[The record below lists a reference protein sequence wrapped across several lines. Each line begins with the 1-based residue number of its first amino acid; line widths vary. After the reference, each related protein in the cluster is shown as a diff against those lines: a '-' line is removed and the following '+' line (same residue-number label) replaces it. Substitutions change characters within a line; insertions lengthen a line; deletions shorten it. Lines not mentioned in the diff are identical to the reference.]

1 MAGRTFSCVIGG
13 RAGQTTR
20 ASVAADGT
28 QGDNLSFGAAISAD
42 GRFVAFVS
50 DASNLVPQ
58 PASGRQ
64 VYVKDLVTGALERV
78 SISSSG
84 DPAQGFTT
92 PPAISGDGR
101 VVAFAAGASNLVP
114 DDTNGQ
120 LDVFVHD
127 RLTGTT
133 ERVSVDSA
141 GGQAD
146 GQSIG
151 PGIRGGTAFGPSVS
165 ADGRLVAFDSIA
177 TNLVG
182 GDTNTCDP
190 FFLTIPGECPDVFVH
205 DPLTGATVRA
215 SVDSAGG
222 QANGASTDPDISA
235 DGSTTALALA
245 CWFGELSEHATQP
258 QDRHSHS
265 STQPCPCSR
274 HRGLP
279 VESGSTLGAAAT

>member
-1 MAGRTFSCVIGG
+1 VRNRWT
-13 RAGQTTR
+13 GQTTR

-78 SISSSG
+78 SVDSAGGQAADGSSFLADLDS
-84 DPAQGFTT
+84 
-92 PPAISGDGR
+92 DGS
-101 VVAFAAGASNLVP
+101 VVTFASEASNLVAG
-114 DDTNGQ
+114 DTNGVR
-120 LDVFVHD
+120 DVFVHD
-127 RLTGTT
+127 RVTGAT

-205 DPLTGATVRA
+205 VG
-215 SVDSAGG
+215 
-222 QANGASTDPDISA
+222 
-235 DGSTTALALA
+235 
-245 CWFGELSEHATQP
+245 
-258 QDRHSHS
+258 
-265 STQPCPCSR
+265 
-274 HRGLP
+274 
-279 VESGSTLGAAAT
+279 